1 MELAFGF
8 AAGAPDSCRLGQ
20 MYFQNRG
27 GAFLRELD
35 QIATEPVAF
44 LVDRHLRAALFA
56 HIGQNS

>member
-1 MELAFGF
+1 MPFRTDVLSE
-8 AAGAPDSCRLGQ
+8 PW
-20 MYFQNRG
+20 